1 VNSSE
6 TTLVSYVYGA
16 ALRKTVETVN
26 YGPFEKS
33 YSYTY
38 YKNGFKKSFTSPDG
52 IIYTYGYDGANQLVS
67 VDISGVGSITVNSYT
82 WSRPAEMTLPG
93 GSTKVFEYDPLM
105 RVKRITAKDPG
116 QNIIMDY
123 RYTYDGMDNIVGKA
137 TEHGNYSY
145 GYDDLYRLISVDN
158 PDFCDEA
165 FSYDPVGNRLT
176 SAGIA
181 GAWSYNSNNELL
193 SYDGVSYEYDAN
205 GNTIQKDDNGA
216 ITHYSYDVEDRLIE
230 VTRDNPQPTTY
241 KYYYDPFGRRLWKE
255 VDGTRT
261 YFMYSDEGLVAEL
274 DSGGNVTKFYGYRP
288 NSTWT
293 TDPLFM
299 KIGTEY
305 YFYQNDHLGTP
316 QKLTSTSGAV
326 VWSGRYSSF
335 GEAIVDPL
343 STITNNLRFPGQ
355 YYDEETGL
363 HYNYHRYYDPGTGR
377 YFTADPRRSAQR
389 QGNSISYPISS
400 LLSTPQELSSYH
412 YCLDSPVNSAD
423 PLGLMGQKPKLPKI
437 PKGPDEWKKLIKRY
451 KKWPMIAKS
460 CKRFLNDKDEN
471 CDEEP
476 FESCQKCCKAIAKA
490 IAGTSIWHT
499 WFVACTTFLCMSE

>member
-1 VNSSE
+1 MRELSC
-6 TTLVSYVYGA
+6 
-16 ALRKTVETVN
+16 
-26 YGPFEKS
+26 
-33 YSYTY
+33 
-38 YKNGFKKSFTSPDG
+38 PDG
-52 IIYTYGYDGANQLVS
+52 IIYTYSYDGANQLVS

-274 DSGGNVTKFYGYRP
+274 DSGGNVTKSYGYKP

-293 TDPLFM
+293 TASLFM
-299 KIGTEY
+299 KVGDDY
-305 YFYQNDHLGTP
+305 YFYHNDHLGTP

-326 VWSGRYSSF
+326 VWSARYSSF
-335 GEAIVDPL
+335 GEAIVDPS

-355 YYDEETGL
+355 YYDQETGL

-377 YFTADPRRSAQR
+377 YRTPDPTHYIQAR
-389 QGNSISYPISS
+389 GNSVPCLFSYILRSTDELNIYNYVHCNPSNFEDIYGLYEQIPSPAFQKCVKRVIEYWMPKVLHKYHEYKECRNRCE
-400 LLSTPQELSSYH
+400 LLRKYSDCFEPKTTTYH
-412 YCLDSPVNSAD
+412 
-423 PLGLMGQKPKLPKI
+423 I
-437 PKGPDEWKKLIKRY
+437 F
-451 KKWPMIAKS
+451 S
-460 CKRFLNDKDEN
+460 CKIGCFVILEKELWPLRIKIWFRTQMCWMMYQVAPKERVYRHT
-471 CDEEP
+471 EP
-476 FESCQKCCKAIAKA
+476 
-490 IAGTSIWHT
+490 
-499 WFVACTTFLCMSE
+499 